1 MTSEEIVLLDH
12 LASDI
17 LVLTDNELPEYAKH
31 YKWMCEIFEEEVYF
45 RRNGTYRLDKVADA
59 IREVYS
65 DPDFMGRYM
74 GGLMLSQ
81 VLWINHANCALFF
94 IETFLKSLNGRFDYL
109 EIGPGHGLF
118 AAYAARDP
126 ACASMTA
133 WDVSPTSLKHSEASL
148 RKMGVKRPVK
158 MACHDIA
165 KDKMKNVDC
174 FDVVVISEV
183 LEHLE
188 QPDRAMNTV
197 ANALRLAELHLSIFP
212 SIVQRRIIFF
222 ISASKTSMR
231 IG

>member
-1 MTSEEIVLLDH
+1 MNYQNTQSIINGCVRD
-12 LASDI
+12 
-17 LVLTDNELPEYAKH
+17 
-31 YKWMCEIFEEEVYF
+31 FFYF

-197 ANALRLAELHLSIFP
+197 ANALRPGGVAFVNIPINSPAPDHIFSSQP
-212 SIVQRRIIFF
+212 T
-222 ISASKTSMR
+222 KTSMR